1 LRVVLRK
8 GGDFDCYPTA
18 EKSPTFVQK
27 DVAQN
32 NCWDKMAQFP
42 TRRRRAMSKRKR
54 KIARQEISAF
64 AIAAAFL
71 ILCQAALSQIGH
83 PPSNP
88 TLNGSHE
95 LHVTDRE
102 MPAIPRQM
110 DLTRLYD
117 DARALATAA
126 GSIPA
131 DVESVSKGMLP
142 KDILEKL
149 KQIEKLSKRL
159 RNELNP

>member
-83 PPSNP
+83 PP
-88 TLNGSHE
+88 
-95 LHVTDRE
+95 
-102 MPAIPRQM
+102 RQM
-110 DLTRLYD
+110 NLTRLHD